1 VTQPNYWDLHD
12 AAVARGET
20 IYTDPETGFMVF
32 TSLGLKARERCCG
45 AGCRHCPYEHE
56 AVPIARRGQ
65 RIQQAAWLTQARP
78 DADAPCTVL
87 FWSGG
92 KDSFLTHR
100 AMQREGVT
108 NNVLLTTFDARSR
121 VIAHQEFG
129 IDCVVEQAAHLN
141 APLIGVPL
149 HPGGEYVDHLKP
161 ALDLVPQCEALSF
174 GDLHLEHIRSWRE
187 GAFAADERTCELTL
201 SFPLWKADYEALL
214 ADLEASGATCTI
226 SAMADAMA
234 GIAVGDR
241 FDRALIERLPKSV
254 DPFGENGEFHT
265 RIAFPTAAQSS

>member
-1 VTQPNYWDLHD
+1 MTQPNYWDLHD

-56 AVPIARRGQ
+56 AVPVARRGQ
-65 RIQQAAWLTQARP
+65 RIQQAAWLTEARP

-92 KDSFLTHR
+92 KDSFLTLR

-108 NNVLLTTFDARSR
+108 NIVLLTTFDARSR

-129 IDCVVEQAAHLN
+129 IDCVVDQAAHLN

-161 ALDLVPQCEALSF
+161 ALELVPACDTLAF
-174 GDLHLEHIRSWRE
+174 GDLHLEHIRQWRE
-187 GAFAADERTCELTL
+187 DTFGAHESTRSLTL
-201 SFPLWKADYEALL
+201 SFPLWQADYAGLIE
-214 ADLEASGATCTI
+214 DLEASGATSTI
-226 SAMADAMA
+226 SAIAADLP
-234 GIAVGDR
+234 GVAVGDR
-241 FDRALIERLPKSV
+241 FDRALIERLPRGV

-265 RIAFPTAAQSS
+265 LISF